1 MALYAAFLVTVG
13 LPLLALGVDFSRV
26 ELMRVKLRSAT
37 EAACQA
43 YANSL
48 DITEF
53 QESGELR
60 FKDATR
66 NAYLVFQG
74 AMSASAA
81 FTAFENRKSDGGAT
95 KVVIMCT
102 GGASIRPF
110 IPIVPNYYISTT
122 STIKTKFTTQRPE
135 G

>member
-1 MALYAAFLVTVG
+1 MAIYAGFLVMVG
-13 LPLLALGVDFSRV
+13 LPMLALGVDFSRV

-37 EAACQA
+37 TAACQA

-48 DITEF
+48 DVSEF
-53 QESGELR
+53 QESGELK
-60 FKDATR
+60 FENATR

-81 FTAFENRKSDGGAT
+81 FTAFETRKSDGGAT

-110 IPIVPNYYISTT
+110 IPVVSNYYISTT
-122 STIKTKFTTQRPE
+122 STIKTKFTTQ
-135 G
+135 GKIK